1 MNEKL
6 HELRFN
12 NEKAICFFSKLAA
25 YTVGPM
31 ELKELLDENNVKLID
46 VRCVEDYQTAH
57 IPTAISIPKSE
68 LSNNLDKLSKDQ
80 INIVYCYNEQ
90 CRLAVKA
97 ALLLAEYGYPVMMLL
112 GGFQTWVEDF
122 RFATE
127 SRQ

>member
-12 NEKAICFFSKLAA
+12 NEKAQCFFSKLAA
-25 YTVGPM
+25 YTVGPV
-31 ELKELLDENNVKLID
+31 ELKDLIDENKIKLID
-46 VRCVEDYQTAH
+46 VRRTEDYQIAH
-57 IPTAISIPKSE
+57 IPTAISIPKEE
-68 LSNNLDKLSKDQ
+68 LADNLGKLSKEE
-80 INIVYCYNEQ
+80 INVVYCYNEQ

-122 RFATE
+122 RFTTE
-127 SRQ
+127 SN